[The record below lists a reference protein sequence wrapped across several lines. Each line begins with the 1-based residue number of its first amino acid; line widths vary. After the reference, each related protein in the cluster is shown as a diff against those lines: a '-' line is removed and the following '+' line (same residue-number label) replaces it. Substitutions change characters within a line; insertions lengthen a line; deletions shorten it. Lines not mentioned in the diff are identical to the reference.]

1 MGSIFFPSD
10 GKFERRNMEEW
21 WSTAVKT
28 IQFGVPPPIFL
39 HKTSQTPLG
48 WSEIRCPKFWDVG
61 PWFSVNTVLDK
72 ITKKW
77 GHHST
82 SLRIRNHSM
91 SRSSGLVVKPM
102 TSRCLSKWEPQAL
115 YSGGEKGSNSTA
127 SGKPEVLNEDV
138 RFLLR
143 EPGTTTTRKLQD
155 LDEGTMDG
163 RSVVES
169 RSSGYEEPLS
179 WSFWY
184 QWSAQQCRK

>member
-1 MGSIFFPSD
+1 M
-10 GKFERRNMEEW
+10 
-21 WSTAVKT
+21 
-28 IQFGVPPPIFL
+28 
-39 HKTSQTPLG
+39 
-48 WSEIRCPKFWDVG
+48 
-61 PWFSVNTVLDK
+61 
-72 ITKKW
+72 
-77 GHHST
+77 
-82 SLRIRNHSM
+82 
-91 SRSSGLVVKPM
+91 
-102 TSRCLSKWEPQAL
+102 

-179 WSFWY
+179 
-184 QWSAQQCRK
+184 